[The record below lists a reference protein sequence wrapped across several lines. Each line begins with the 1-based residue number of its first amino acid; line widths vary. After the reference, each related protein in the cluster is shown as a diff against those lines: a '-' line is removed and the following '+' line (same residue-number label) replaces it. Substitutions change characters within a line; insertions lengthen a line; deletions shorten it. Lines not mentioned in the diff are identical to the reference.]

1 MKITAPMLVIV
12 CSLTLFSPALAASVT
27 VSDTSAALPGLALD
41 ATAMLL
47 DAGLPVH
54 AAGGGKFMVE
64 AKGFH
69 CDRRSNAPVDAADP
83 HAGVPT
89 LKCRINAKNIK
100 DTKSGKPFAEARA
113 LSDLLDKV
121 QSSGSNGGVAF
132 SDCALGGYCGT
143 FARAISCTIDT
154 MIEKLNN
161 GGRWTCTFTD
171 GQ

>member
-1 MKITAPMLVIV
+1 MLVV
-12 CSLTLFSPALAASVT
+12 FGSLTLISSALAASVT
-27 VSDTSAALPGLALD
+27 ISDTSAVLPGVALD
-41 ATAMLL
+41 ATAMLI

-54 AAGGGKFMVE
+54 NTGGGKFMVE

-69 CDRRSNAPVDAADP
+69 CDRRSNAPVDPADP

-89 LKCRINAKNIK
+89 LKCRINAKNVK
-100 DTKSGKPFAEARA
+100 DTKTGKVFAEARA
-113 LSDLLDKV
+113 MSVLLDKV
-121 QSSGSNGGVAF
+121 QNSSSNGGVGF

-154 MIEKLNN
+154 MIENLNN
-161 GGRWTCTFTD
+161 GGRWSCTFTD